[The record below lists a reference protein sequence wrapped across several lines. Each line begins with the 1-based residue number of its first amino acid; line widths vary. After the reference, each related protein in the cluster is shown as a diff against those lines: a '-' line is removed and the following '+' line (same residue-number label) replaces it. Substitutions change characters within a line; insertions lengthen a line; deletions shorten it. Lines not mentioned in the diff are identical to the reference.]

1 MKSYKFKDLKI
12 GKSSSFKVKIT
23 KKIFSNFLLLSKDLS
38 KIHVNE
44 NFSKKY
50 GFKGK
55 VVHGMLI
62 ATFFSRLIGMNLPGK
77 YSLLTNI
84 EISFNKP
91 AYLNDTI
98 TIKGKIDSL
107 NNAYKVAIIQV
118 KAINQ
123 FKSII
128 STAKAIVKLNE

>member
-1 MKSYKFKDLKI
+1 MESYKFKDLKI
-12 GKSSSFKVKIT
+12 GKSSSIKVKIT

-38 KIHVNE
+38 KIHVDE

-55 VVHGMLI
+55 MVHGMLI
-62 ATFFSRLIGMNLPGK
+62 ATFFSRLVGMNLPGK

-84 EISFNKP
+84 EIKFNKP

-98 TIKGKIDSL
+98 TIKGKIESL
-107 NNAYKVAIIQV
+107 NNAYKVAIIQI
-118 KAINQ
+118 KAINK

-128 STAKAIVKLNE
+128 STAKAMVKLNE

>member
-1 MKSYKFKDLKI
+1 MESYKVKDLKI

-38 KIHVNE
+38 KIHVDE

-62 ATFFSRLIGMNLPGK
+62 ATFFSRLVGMNLPGK
-77 YSLLTNI
+77 YS
-84 EISFNKP
+84 
-91 AYLNDTI
+91 Y
-98 TIKGKIDSL
+98 
-107 NNAYKVAIIQV
+107 
-118 KAINQ
+118 
-123 FKSII
+123 
-128 STAKAIVKLNE
+128 

>member
-38 KIHVNE
+38 KIHVDE

>member
-1 MKSYKFKDLKI
+1 MESYKFKDLKI

-44 NFSKKY
+44 NFSRKY

-62 ATFFSRLIGMNLPGK
+62 ATFFSRLVGMNLPGK

-84 EISFNKP
+84 EIKFNKP

-98 TIKGKIDSL
+98 TIKGKIESL
-107 NNAYKVAIIQV
+107 NNAYKVAIIQI

-128 STAKAIVKLNE
+128 STAKAMVKLNE

>member
-38 KIHVNE
+38 KIHVDE

-62 ATFFSRLIGMNLPGK
+62 ATFFSRLVGMNLPGK

-84 EISFNKP
+84 EIKFNKP

-98 TIKGKIDSL
+98 TIKGKIESL
-107 NNAYKVAIIQV
+107 NNAYKVAIIQI

-128 STAKAIVKLNE
+128 STAKAMVKLNE

>member
-1 MKSYKFKDLKI
+1 MISYKFKDLKI

-38 KIHVNE
+38 KIHVDE

-62 ATFFSRLIGMNLPGK
+62 ATFFSRLVGMNLPGK

-84 EISFNKP
+84 EIKFNKP

-98 TIKGKIDSL
+98 TIKGKIESL
-107 NNAYKVAIIQV
+107 NNAYKVAIIQI

-128 STAKAIVKLNE
+128 STAKAMVKLNE

>member
-1 MKSYKFKDLKI
+1 MISYKFKDLKI

-38 KIHVNE
+38 KIHVDK

-62 ATFFSRLIGMNLPGK
+62 ATFFSRLVGMNLPGK

-84 EISFNKP
+84 EIKFNKP

-98 TIKGKIDSL
+98 TIKGKIESL
-107 NNAYKVAIIQV
+107 NNAYKVAIIQI

-123 FKSII
+123 FKSI
-128 STAKAIVKLNE
+128 

>member
-1 MKSYKFKDLKI
+1 MISYKFKDLKI

-38 KIHVNE
+38 KIHVDE

-62 ATFFSRLIGMNLPGK
+62 ATFFSRLVGMNLPGK

-84 EISFNKP
+84 EIKLNKP

-98 TIKGKIDSL
+98 TIKGKIESL
-107 NNAYKVAIIQV
+107 NNAYKVAIIQI

-128 STAKAIVKLNE
+128 STAKAMVKLNE

>member
-23 KKIFSNFLLLSKDLS
+23 KKLFSNFLLLSKDLS
-38 KIHVNE
+38 KIHIDK

-50 GFKGK
+50 GFKNR
-55 VVHGMLI
+55 VIHGMLI
-62 ATFFSRLIGMNLPGK
+62 ATFYSRFVGMNLPGK

-84 EISFNKP
+84 EIKFNKP
-91 AYLNDTI
+91 AYLNDAI
-98 TIKGKIDSL
+98 TIKGRIDAL
-107 NNAYKVAIIQV
+107 NNSYKVATIQI